1 MAIPRP
7 KSLGQA
13 QVAEGAMQ
21 QQVYQRNRGR
31 GYRQRYLDYKRQDW
45 MFRVQLAQTQV
56 TEEYRQSVG
65 YNKQL
70 QDAIGSYQDLGQSL
84 RTSIRQTEEA
94 IASTTLQI
102 FNVESKAYD
111 QRHQMLEYRIQGERK
126 LVKDLNVKQG
136 SEAALETMQVA
147 LTDIIDGNATWST
160 AEADIKAAL
169 ISSGTTDGLQGAIST
184 IGNAEVRGSISH
196 RQAARLVANYI
207 LTSTEFASTQT
218 GRSGFRGATKTSVDA
233 MVEKA
238 FGLDAGSLT
247 GLDTDYD
254 DAYTDGVA
262 AVELASPLDL
272 TRTTVDSEGKR
283 VNAYSQAQEGL
294 ALRKNQLASQQVG
307 LDALLTEVQ
316 QEQLN
321 LQAELEQRGQPEP
334 ADYDAVLQA
343 AMEGYQEPVSR
354 NRQFQ
359 LNRERKRLRTQNR
372 LLDEAP
378 PEMRA
383 IVLAG
388 AEAARRK
395 RLGLAVSDDEETI
408 ARATELMAGYGES
421 FDPNEL
427 QTLAEDWARGRYQT
441 EWETANPDATEIY
454 WDSDQ
459 IASYQ
464 NDLISAVLGQYDNQ
478 YGGVQESAGTPG
490 PTVTEEPEPAP
501 EEEIRI
507 EPLPELEE

>member
-7 KSLGQA
+7 KSLGQPE
-13 QVAEGAMQ
+13 VAEGAMQ
-21 QQVYQRNRGR
+21 QQVYQRTRGR

-102 FNVESKAYD
+102 FNVESQAYD

-207 LTSTEFASTQT
+207 LTSTEFASTQAGRT
-218 GRSGFRGATKTSVDA
+218 GFKAATKTSVDT

-238 FGLDAGSLT
+238 FGLDPGSLT

-262 AVELASPLDL
+262 AIELASPIELGRSSYTDAQTSL
-272 TRTTVDSEGKR
+272 SE
-283 VNAYSQAQEGL
+283 
-294 ALRKNQLASQQVG
+294 RKASLASQQVG

-354 NRQFQ
+354 NRQFE

-408 ARATELMAGYGES
+408 ARATELMAGYGDS
-421 FDPNEL
+421 FDPNDL

-459 IASYQ
+459 IAAYQ

-490 PTVTEEPEPAP
+490 PTVTEEPEPVP

-507 EPLPELEE
+507 EPMPELEE